1 MAVSD
6 YSTTAASNTS
16 ISGISLA
23 ENVMVPSDVNNA
35 IRQMM
40 ADIKAG
46 VPYLSGTSYLIES
59 TDAGASTGPF
69 LELYRNSASPAA
81 ADLIGA
87 ITFSGEDSGG
97 NTTNYATILG
107 RIDDPT
113 DTTEDGSLVIRGN
126 IAGTMTDIF
135 YVNRNAASTNSAG
148 TVGLPNGRLS
158 FPATQSASSDANTLD
173 DYEEGTFTPTV
184 SAGSGSITTVG
195 AVAGFYEKVGQLVTL
210 TVTITI
216 TTNGTGASFLQVT
229 NLPFTSM
236 ASAIWHGVGRN
247 ATTGAAIIGSIAASV
262 TTLTMVTT
270 ASAYPIGSGET
281 LTLTIAYRASA

>member
-195 AVAGFYEKVGQLVTL
+195 AVVTL